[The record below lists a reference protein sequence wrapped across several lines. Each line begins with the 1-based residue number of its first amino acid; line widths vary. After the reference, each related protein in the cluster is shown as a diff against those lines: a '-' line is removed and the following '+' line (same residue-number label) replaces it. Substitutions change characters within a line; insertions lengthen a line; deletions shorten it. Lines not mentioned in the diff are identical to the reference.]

1 MFKTVRIPTTL
12 IRLRQ
17 HSTVVLKARLC
28 TQILPAPSLSVS
40 SYVRR
45 SFCSAIS
52 VTLPSAKRTATMEPN
67 KTTAPGILRAWD
79 YDLEPKELLARA
91 TRLIEDCRAL
101 CDKIGALEGD
111 QITFDNVL
119 GELAEVERLSTNE
132 KLYLELAMYVSTNK
146 ELRDASSEASRM
158 LDEFEVECGMRPDI
172 FEKLQALEKMD
183 TSSLSAEMKRF
194 LEKLIRLRKRD
205 GLHLS
210 PEVQKQVKDL
220 KNEINELSLKFS
232 KAINEENAVL
242 EFTEEELK
250 GLPEEFVKN
259 LDTAESGKRRV
270 TLKYPH
276 VIPIMKM
283 AVNAE
288 TRRRVNFAFDNRCV
302 EENTPLLEKAICLKH
317 KKAKLLDYETHA
329 DFITEILMA
338 RNSGN
343 VRRFL
348 TELAE
353 KLQPLWQKEKQ
364 LLLQYKK
371 EECES
376 QGIPFDGK
384 LNAWDLS
391 YYKNLVEERVY
402 KVDQE
407 KLRAFFP
414 LDVVTKGLL
423 GIYETLLGLKFDKVE
438 DVKLWHPEAELFKVT
453 DVASQ
458 ELLGYFL
465 MDLFPREGKYSHFC
479 NIPMQPGCRTA
490 DGSRQLAVVSVLCN
504 FPKPTA
510 DKPSLLTHNEVT
522 TFFHEFGHTMHHI
535 CSRANLVEFEG
546 TRVERDFVECPSQM
560 LENWCWDLEALRL
573 MSGHYS
579 TGEPIPEDLAKKLMA
594 SRLANVAQF
603 NLRQVSLA
611 LFDLELHS
619 RPEADTRKV
628 FREIQESL
636 LGYPPQE
643 GTNFAASFGHLMG
656 GYDAR
661 YYGYMWSEVYSM
673 DMFDA
678 RFKKEGILNPKT
690 GMDYREK
697 ILCPGGSLDGEVML
711 RNFLGREPSTE
722 AFLISKGLSTAVP
735 AS

>member
-1 MFKTVRIPTTL
+1 
-12 IRLRQ
+12 
-17 HSTVVLKARLC
+17 
-28 TQILPAPSLSVS
+28 
-40 SYVRR
+40 
-45 SFCSAIS
+45 
-52 VTLPSAKRTATMEPN
+52 MEPN

-79 YDLEPKELLARA
+79 YDMEPKELLSRA
-91 TRLIEDCRAL
+91 SRLIDDCRAL

-111 QITFDNVL
+111 QVTFDSVL
-119 GELAEVERLSTNE
+119 GELAEVERLSMNE
-132 KLYLELAMYVSTNK
+132 KLYLELAMYVATSK
-146 ELRDASSEASRM
+146 ELRDASSEASHM
-158 LDEFEVECGMRPDI
+158 LDEFEVECTMRTDI
-172 FEKLQALEKMD
+172 FEKLLALEKKD
-183 TSSLSAEMKRF
+183 TSCLSAEMKRF
-194 LEKLIRLRKRD
+194 LEKIIRLRKRD

-210 PEVQKQVKDL
+210 PDIQKQVKDL
-220 KNEINELSLKFS
+220 KNEINDLSLKFS
-232 KAINEENAVL
+232 KAINEENTVL
-242 EFTEEELK
+242 EFSEDELK

-259 LDTAESGKRRV
+259 LDVAESGKLKV

-276 VIPIMKM
+276 VVPIMKM

-288 TRRRVNFAFDNRCV
+288 TRRKVNFAFDNRCV
-302 EENTPLLEKAICLKH
+302 EENTPLLEKAISLKH
-317 KKAKLLDYETHA
+317 KKAQLLSYETHA

-338 RNSGN
+338 RNSAS

-364 LLLQYKK
+364 LLLQFKK

-376 QGIPFDGK
+376 QGVPFDGK
-384 LNAWDLS
+384 LNAWDVA

-407 KLRAFFP
+407 KLRAYFP

-423 GIYETLLGLKFDKVE
+423 GIYENLLGLKFSKVE
-438 DVKLWHPEAELFKVT
+438 NVKLWHPEAELFSVT

-465 MDLFPREGKYSHFC
+465 MDLYPREGKYSHFC
-479 NIPMQPGCRTA
+479 NIPMQPGCQTPN
-490 DGSRQLAVVSVLCN
+490 GSRQLSVVGVVCN
-504 FPKPTA
+504 FSRPTA

-535 CSRANLVEFEG
+535 CARPNLVEFEG

-573 MSGHYS
+573 MSGHYA
-579 TGEPIPEDLAKKLMA
+579 TKEPIPEDLAQKLMA

-619 RPEADTRKV
+619 RPEADTREV
-628 FREIQESL
+628 FRKIQESL

-656 GYDAR
+656 GYDAQ

-673 DMFDA
+673 DMFDT
-678 RFKKEGILNPKT
+678 RFKKEGILNPET
-690 GMDYREK
+690 GMDYRKK
-697 ILCPGGSLDGEVML
+697 ILAPGGSQDGEVML

-722 AFLISKGLSTAVP
+722 AFLISKGLSTGVP

>member
-1 MFKTVRIPTTL
+1 
-12 IRLRQ
+12 
-17 HSTVVLKARLC
+17 
-28 TQILPAPSLSVS
+28 
-40 SYVRR
+40 
-45 SFCSAIS
+45 
-52 VTLPSAKRTATMEPN
+52 MEPN

-119 GELAEVERLSTNE
+119 GLTLGFGLNSSTVIGVLLAVGGAREDVGPRRYRVAFVDEPDVYFPVTTTPAAASAVPFPTFTRQDIITAFKAIHAALRRYPTAPELAEVERLSTNE
-132 KLYLELAMYVSTNK
+132 KLYLELAMYVSTSK

-259 LDTAESGKRRV
+259 LDQAESGKRRV

-302 EENTPLLEKAICLKH
+302 EENTPLLEKAISLKH

-438 DVKLWHPEAELFKVT
+438 DVKLWHSEAELFKVT

-490 DGSRQLAVVSVLCN
+490 DGSWQLPVVGVLCN

-510 DKPSLLTHNEVT
+510 DRPSLLTHNEVT

-535 CSRANLVEFEG
+535 CSRANLVEFGG

-619 RPEADTRKV
+619 RPEVSVTCT
-628 FREIQESL
+628 
-636 LGYPPQE
+636 PP
-643 GTNFAASFGHLMG
+643 
-656 GYDAR
+656 
-661 YYGYMWSEVYSM
+661 
-673 DMFDA
+673 
-678 RFKKEGILNPKT
+678 
-690 GMDYREK
+690 
-697 ILCPGGSLDGEVML
+697 
-711 RNFLGREPSTE
+711 
-722 AFLISKGLSTAVP
+722 
-735 AS
+735 